1 MRLARSHVDLAKA
14 ELGQILDEVK
24 GIAAYA
30 GMIVAVAIFMGVLVS
45 VGSILFFGEWLFGSM
60 GWGVVD
66 GALLCIGLIVLFA
79 LRIVEA
85 PTGRVAFGFVASLV
99 IGILVAVALGSNVAR
114 TAAQN
119 AATQLRTPA
128 YNINL
133 DPTWDAAIVGV
144 VVGAVIVAI
153 LGLLVL
159 GRVGGIGGALFGFV
173 LGAILGALLGWA
185 VAGLTFSWQGAA
197 AIGAMVGL
205 ILWPLLMLRALFAR
219 GFDPTARFRRLYP
232 QQSYDAAMETK
243 AWLEDEWAK
252 RRAKLGSR

>member
-1 MRLARSHVDLAKA
+1 MRLAQSHIALAKT
-14 ELGQILDEVK
+14 ELGEILGEIK

-60 GWGVVD
+60 GWGIAD

-85 PTGRVAFGFVASLV
+85 PVGRVMLAFFVSLV
-99 IGILVAVALGSNVAR
+99 IGVLVAVALGSNIAR
-114 TAAQN
+114 TLAHN
-119 AATQLRTPA
+119 AADQLRTPS

-133 DPTWDAAIVGV
+133 DPAWDAAIVGV

-159 GRVGGIGGALFGFV
+159 GRLGGLGGALFGFV
-173 LGAILGALLGWA
+173 AGAIFGALLGWA

-197 AIGAMVGL
+197 AIGVMVGL
-205 ILWPLLMLRALFAR
+205 LCWPLLMARALLAK

-252 RRAKLGSR
+252 RRAKLGNR